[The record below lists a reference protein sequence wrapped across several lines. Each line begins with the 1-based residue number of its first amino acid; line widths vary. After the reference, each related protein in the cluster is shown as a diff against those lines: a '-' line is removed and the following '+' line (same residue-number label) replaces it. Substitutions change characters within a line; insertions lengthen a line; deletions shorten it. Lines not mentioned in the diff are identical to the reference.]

1 MVKTLLVF
9 EEVEPIV
16 EEQIKVIAFDSG
28 KRCTVKGKLTGDVQR
43 EGDLNVDVVAAS
55 IAKAVGIKYEP
66 LAPERRAII
75 EEASRVTPTRKLTM
89 CLGCPTLPRSSYFT
103 KQGVK
108 LRRGGLSTRGTSGA
122 ML

>member
-43 EGDLNVDVVAAS
+43 EGS
-55 IAKAVGIKYEP
+55 
-66 LAPERRAII
+66 
-75 EEASRVTPTRKLTM
+75 
-89 CLGCPTLPRSSYFT
+89 
-103 KQGVK
+103 
-108 LRRGGLSTRGTSGA
+108 
-122 ML
+122 